1 MLLLLA
7 ACLHTEPAAPPASPG
22 ASLGACPVFPPA
34 DPWNQRVDGLPADPT
49 WTDRLQRLVG
59 DARLHPDFGNYVDPP
74 IEERYG
80 IPYNVVPADQPLV
93 PVTYDAW
100 PEESDAGPFP
110 LPGPDAAL
118 IEGGTPRACDGDC
131 HLLVVQEGACRLF
144 EGYACRYEGGWVCA
158 NGAAWDLRAPSP
170 GQRPEGWTSADAAGL
185 PIFAGLARYDEVA
198 AGEVA
203 HALRFTVHCTADA
216 HVPPATHHAVPRACR
231 PGEDAIAPPMGLR
244 VRLRADVDLSGFSPD
259 ARVLLT
265 AMQRYG
271 LILADNGSDLYVQSA
286 LDPRWGEAVDEL
298 KQVPASAFEVVAP
311 GGP

>member
-1 MLLLLA
+1 M
-7 ACLHTEPAAPPASPG
+7 
-22 ASLGACPVFPPA
+22 
-34 DPWNQRVDGLPADPT
+34 
-49 WTDRLQRLVG
+49 
-59 DARLHPDFGNYVDPP
+59 
-74 IEERYG
+74 
-80 IPYNVVPADQPLV
+80 
-93 PVTYDAW
+93 
-100 PEESDAGPFP
+100 
-110 LPGPDAAL
+110 
-118 IEGGTPRACDGDC
+118 
-131 HLLVVQEGACRLF
+131 
-144 EGYACRYEGGWVCA
+144 
-158 NGAAWDLRAPSP
+158 
-170 GQRPEGWTSADAAGL
+170 
-185 PIFAGLARYDEVA
+185 A

-298 KQVPASAFEVVAP
+298 KQVPASAFEAVASD
-311 GGP
+311 